1 MNNSIP
7 TNRTKRLT
15 FSFSKNSVYHSD
27 SKLAAVFTPSQG
39 FFNFLVYIRPR
50 VVRYFA
56 GKKKSRRESVDSF
69 SSNGIHVSGISAVSG
84 TSSVENRR
92 DVSMKS
98 EDLKLMDPFMKSAPE
113 KSDESE
119 QSTVKTRFDTSLDE
133 AASDG
138 KNEN

>member
-1 MNNSIP
+1 MNDSIP

-15 FSFSKNSVYHSD
+15 FSLKNSVYHSD
-27 SKLAAVFTPSQG
+27 SQHTAVFTPSQG

-50 VVRYFA
+50 LIKLYA
-56 GKKKSRRESVDSF
+56 QKKKRGRESVDSF
-69 SSNGIHVSGISAVSG
+69 NSNGIHVSGISAVSG